1 MLQLSSSCMLVPWWL
16 ELSLTHILALHV
28 MRLYWDPIAFRR
40 KTNIIRKS
48 HRMSV
53 YHWMDIRYKASLLAD
68 FGHKRASFL
77 PGHAVP
83 ATEMVQA
90 SGWTWDLQ
98 DTAVWPCCGHAHD
111 LSFAIIYNFNFK
123 RTYIYIY
130 IMYIPR
136 PCQVPTTMGWHT
148 DSYVILRLLAKFLW
162 GLGGS
167 KYPSVSPMATG
178 GLPEL
183 QEGWRSR
190 PASLWRG
197 ASANFPGCCC

>member
-111 LSFAIIYNFNFK
+111 LSFAINYNFNFK
-123 RTYIYIY
+123 RTYIYISCISLGPVKY
-130 IMYIPR
+130 LQQWGDIP
-136 PCQVPTTMGWHT
+136 
-148 DSYVILRLLAKFLW
+148 ILMLFW
-162 GLGGS
+162 D
-167 KYPSVSPMATG
+167 
-178 GLPEL
+178 
-183 QEGWRSR
+183 
-190 PASLWRG
+190 
-197 ASANFPGCCC
+197 F